1 MDDEVEVGQSDYQF
15 VDEPTTVFT
24 EGLGPCIGIAYLNHT
39 QKRAGVCHVP
49 GANAAPSIFESFV
62 GELAGQTA
70 DEDIVEMWAVGG
82 EADDPDYAD
91 AVHQDRAFVVNRL
104 KQTFPNGSVQAKW
117 TEGGIV
123 VSGIRVETAPCWVEI
138 EAND

>member
-1 MDDEVEVGQSDYQF
+1 MDDEVAVEQSDYKF

-39 QKRAGVCHVP
+39 QKSAGVCHVP

-70 DEDIVEMWAVGG
+70 DEDAVEIWAVGG

-91 AVHQDRAFVVNRL
+91 DVRRDRAFVVGLL
-104 KQTFPNGSVQAKW
+104 KRTLPNVQIQTIW
-117 TEGGIV
+117 TEGDV
-123 VSGIRVETAPCWVEI
+123 VACSIRVETNPCGIEVE
-138 EAND
+138 